1 MYIKSVGNHING
13 LHFIYCFATP
23 SRIDMY
29 GYFHNS
35 SEAGPLTD
43 HNLPHNYHFLTQTVT
58 KNILVDDYTQSQL
71 TAALG
76 SSIEY
81 SVEGV
86 TRPSD
91 EPTRPSDEFILSTWI
106 IVGIAAGGF
115 VALLVFFLTG
125 IALGCCLR

>member
-1 MYIKSVGNHING
+1 
-13 LHFIYCFATP
+13 
-23 SRIDMY
+23 MY

-86 TRPSD
+86 TGPSD
-91 EPTRPSDEFILSTWI
+91 EPPLSTGI

>member
-1 MYIKSVGNHING
+1 
-13 LHFIYCFATP
+13 
-23 SRIDMY
+23 MY
-29 GYFHNS
+29 GYFHNG

-43 HNLPHNYHFLTQTVT
+43 RNLPHNYHFLTQTVA

-86 TRPSD
+86 TRPAD
-91 EPTRPSDEFILSTWI
+91 EPLLSTGV

-115 VALLVFFLTG
+115 VALLVCFLTG